1 MAIRFW
7 PFLISVIAAAA
18 RSPNGDTDPLCRN
31 IPGDKGWPNQG
42 AWHRLNNTVGGR
54 LIETVPLA
62 HICHDTG
69 IYPAFNEPACED
81 LQEAFNEAGAHT
93 LYGIPYFDPYHVSQ
107 PQPGEFM
114 NAYFL
119 NTSCSPFTPK
129 SVPCELG
136 NRAVYSIN
144 VTGPTDV
151 QAGMKF
157 ASENN
162 IRLVVK
168 STGIDYMGKSTG
180 YGALSLWM
188 YNLKTIDVIPDYVSP
203 QYSGAAVKLGPGV
216 ITGEAYQAMNA
227 TGYRIVAPEC
237 GLSGIAGGYLQGVG
251 HSQLVTKYGAPADQ
265 VLEWELVTPAGKYL
279 TATPKKN
286 KDLYWAL
293 AGGGGGTYGV
303 VLSVTIK
310 AYPDGP
316 VAGGTL
322 VVNNTND
329 AAFWEAIGSWF
340 HRGPSFVENSPN
352 NVQFL
357 VRNATLQVFSLVLP
371 DQESSAVDALV
382 SPFID
387 DLKRLNL
394 PYELKT
400 GQAPTYADSLVS
412 SYGPLPYGN
421 LCPSFPVISS
431 RLIPRA
437 TVLNTTSNA
446 ELMDAYRSITADGKW
461 FIGCSF
467 INVEENSPI
476 RGPHPPN
483 SVHPAWRKAIA
494 YCNPNNPWDWED
506 PAKSL
511 ALKKQLVDEF
521 FPAIEAATPGSGV
534 NLNEMD
540 PWYKGDWKQTMYG
553 DNYQRLLKIKH
564 DHDPHRL
571 MYGHFAVGAD
581 EFTLDKD
588 NRLCRVR

>member
-93 LYGIPYFDPYHVSQ
+93 LQ

-188 YNLKTIDVIPDYVSP
+188 YNLKTIDVIPDYLPNAVSA
-203 QYSGAAVKLGPGV
+203 GLPGV
-216 ITGEAYQAMNA
+216 ICKASA
-227 TGYRIVAPEC
+227 TRSSLPNTEPPPTRSLNGN
-237 GLSGIAGGYLQGVG
+237 LS
-251 HSQLVTKYGAPADQ
+251 P
-265 VLEWELVTPAGKYL
+265 PAGKYL

>member
-1 MAIRFW
+1 MIIEIVIRFW
-7 PFLISVIAAAA
+7 LFLISVAAAA
-18 RSPNGDTDPLCRN
+18 RPPNSHTDPQCRN
-31 IPGDKGWPNQG
+31 IPGDKGWPTQG
-42 AWHRLNNTVGGR
+42 AWHHLNSTVSGR
-54 LIETVPLA
+54 LIGTVPLA
-62 HICHDTG
+62 HICHDAG
-69 IYPAFNEPACED
+69 IYPAFNEPACEG
-81 LQEAFNEAGAHT
+81 LQDAFNNAGAQT
-93 LYGIPYFDPYHVSQ
+93 LQ

-119 NTSCSPFTPK
+119 NTSCSPFTPQ

-136 NRAVYSIN
+136 NRAVYSID
-144 VTGPTDV
+144 VTGPADI
-151 QAGMKF
+151 QAGFKF

-168 STGIDYMGKSTG
+168 STGLDYMGKSTG
-180 YGALSLWM
+180 HGALSLWM

-216 ITGEAYQAMNA
+216 IAGEAYEAMNA
-227 TGYRIVAPEC
+227 AGYRIVAPEC

-279 TATPKKN
+279 TATPRRN

-329 AAFWEAIGSWF
+329 AAYWGAIGRWF
-340 HRGPSFVENSPN
+340 QRGPSFVENTPN

-357 VRNATLQVFSLVLP
+357 VTNATLQVFSLVLP
-371 DQESSAVDALV
+371 DQETSAVDALV
-382 SPFID
+382 APFIE
-387 DLKRLNL
+387 DLKQLNL

-400 GQAPTYADSLVS
+400 GQSRTYADSLVS

-421 LCPSFPVISS
+421 LCPTFPIISS

-437 TVLNTTSNA
+437 TVLNPTSNA
-446 ELMDAYRSITADGKW
+446 KLMDVYRSITADGTW
-461 FIGCSF
+461 FVGCSF
-467 INVEENSPI
+467 INVDEDSPI
-476 RGPHPPN
+476 RGSHPPN

-494 YCNPNNPWDWED
+494 YCNPNNPWNWED
-506 PAKSL
+506 PEKSL
-511 ALKKQLVDEF
+511 ARKKQLVDEF
-521 FPAIEAATPGSGV
+521 FPAMEEATPGSGV

-553 DNYQRLLKIKH
+553 DNYDKLLKIKH
-564 DHDPHRL
+564 AHDPHRL

-588 NRLCRVR
+588 NRLCRAG